1 MLSMCACTFFER
13 EKSVNIGPGMA
24 RDDSLLGI
32 AANRARVGL
41 IKETLLDEV
50 SDKQVMWPT
59 NSTEPHT
66 ILN

>member
-32 AANRARVGL
+32 AANTGCSKSRCHKWNPEKYAQFQAEN
-41 IKETLLDEV
+41 I
-50 SDKQVMWPT
+50 
-59 NSTEPHT
+59 
-66 ILN
+66 